1 MAHEFDSSHLF
12 SFFFWESWVLEKLT
26 NILTYWSFPAM
37 EITAFDQIC
46 LLRNMISSGNLIYDG
61 NEKAILNEMTKLR
74 IGIRKPMTY
83 LNRSSFDIIQ
93 SIMRSKCLSI
103 DLIHAQWINHHHHLD
118 IITTKITSLKM
129 NEFFFWLEIAS
140 SLHISPPLNR
150 IVRPN
155 LLPRNNFRL

>member
-1 MAHEFDSSHLF
+1 
-12 SFFFWESWVLEKLT
+12 
-26 NILTYWSFPAM
+26 M

-103 DLIHAQWINHHHHLD
+103 DLIHAQ
-118 IITTKITSLKM
+118 
-129 NEFFFWLEIAS
+129 
-140 SLHISPPLNR
+140 
-150 IVRPN
+150 
-155 LLPRNNFRL
+155 